1 MKRLVLDT
9 NVLIS
14 ALFWKG
20 APRKLYAYI
29 RAGKYIMLFTN
40 DMSKELIRV
49 LSHKKFG
56 LTAQEIFP
64 ILVDIRR
71 HTHWVH
77 VKTKIDVI
85 KEDPTDNIF
94 LECAAEGDADCIIS
108 GDRHLLSLKNF
119 QGIPILKVREFLE
132 RENIESQ

>member
-20 APRKLYAYI
+20 APRRLYEHI
-29 RAGKYIMLFTN
+29 RAGKYIMLFTE
-40 DMSKELIRV
+40 DMGKELIRV

-64 ILVDIRR
+64 VLFDIKR
-71 HTHWVH
+71 HAHWIF
-77 VKTKIDVI
+77 VKTKVKVI

-94 LECAAEGDADCIIS
+94 LECAIEGNADYIIS

-132 RENIESQ
+132 REA

>member
-20 APRKLYAYI
+20 ASRKLYEYI
-29 RAGKYIMLFTN
+29 RAGKY
-40 DMSKELIRV
+40 
-49 LSHKKFG
+49 G

-85 KEDPTDNIF
+85 KENPTDNIF
-94 LECAAEGDADCIIS
+94 LECAAEDIYIN
-108 GDRHLLSLKNF
+108 H
-119 QGIPILKVREFLE
+119 IH
-132 RENIESQ
+132 